1 VVARRTPQSARN
13 NHLLACK
20 FVKYSPFLFFFTGR
34 LSNKPLLNRLL
45 STPRHLKYLATVL
58 RNLLLIACFLALVSK
73 RIWLKW
79 HNARTTARTLM
90 FHKVVWQHVQGKVR
104 PIIAALV
111 QIYCRIFQW
120 KSFENRLRFDR
131 IMALSL
137 VCSFFDP
144 PCNILKSF
152 VVTID
157 HMQCRSN
164 IMIEQKNYVPLFS
177 QTNTLATLMN
187 SYGLTSIGR
196 KIVRWSL
203 NVLWQ
208 TSALIGSFWVHL
220 SSPKCAINYLLY
232 SWRCRNLSV
241 VCTEA
246 SHAFQRPHERTSGI
260 CIITV
265 AALLSEFCL
274 RPA

>member
-1 VVARRTPQSARN
+1 M
-13 NHLLACK
+13 K
-20 FVKYSPFLFFFTGR
+20 EF
-34 LSNKPLLNRLL
+34 
-45 STPRHLKYLATVL
+45 
-58 RNLLLIACFLALVSK
+58 
-73 RIWLKW
+73 
-79 HNARTTARTLM
+79 
-90 FHKVVWQHVQGKVR
+90 
-104 PIIAALV
+104 
-111 QIYCRIFQW
+111 W
-120 KSFENRLRFDR
+120 KSVKIWQNYGLEFG
-131 IMALSL
+131 
-137 VCSFFDP
+137 VQFFDP

-241 VCTEA
+241 VCMEA
-246 SHAFQRPHERTSGI
+246 NHAFQRPHERTSGI